1 MDMVEQLDV
10 VYLHLKPN
18 AGKMK
23 NLEDVYVGVFAS
35 RKVGAEELYKKN
47 DGTNHYEQNKG
58 LDENQ
63 DGTITKSEAAKSVI
77 ERRDTYF
84 RYDDD

>member
-1 MDMVEQLDV
+1 MQECSHQ
-10 VYLHLKPN
+10 
-18 AGKMK
+18 GKWERK
-23 NLEDVYVGVFAS
+23 NFI
-35 RKVGAEELYKKN
+35 KKN